1 MHDPGSAWPDLAFA
15 AVSRSGVCLCNDLGI
30 GMVKQCGVILLTGAL
45 AACAG
50 TLDDAGGLYMTPGK
64 FDLLKCPDLANRST
78 VASSREKQLISL
90 MDRANQDTAGPVV
103 NALVYSNDLNTVRAE
118 LALLRKT
125 AAEKHCDNLVTQ
137 ADQPR
142 GASQPIPKPTDQPNP
157 KQPRSTDL
165 PALH

>member
-1 MHDPGSAWPDLAFA
+1 
-15 AVSRSGVCLCNDLGI
+15 
-30 GMVKQCGVILLTGAL
+30 MVKQCGAILLAGTL

-50 TLDDAGGLYMTPGK
+50 TLDDAGGLYVAPGK
-64 FDLLKCPDLANRST
+64 FDLLKCPDLAKRSIA
-78 VASSREKQLISL
+78 ASSREKQLISL
-90 MDRANQDTAGPVV
+90 MDRANQDGAGPVV

-125 AAEKHCDNLVTQ
+125 TADKHCDNLVTQ
-137 ADQPR
+137 ADQAKA
-142 GASQPIPKPTDQPNP
+142 ASQPIPKPADQPNP